1 MEEAMPAIVTVLL
14 SDWMYGQPIARANVG
29 LYGPDS
35 LFITKGVSD
44 DAGRCPLVMSE
55 QAHGMT
61 CRLVADVDPYFA
73 SLGIESAYSDVTL
86 TFRAHAA
93 EIQLILAPSGY
104 TAYIGRLPTGT
115 PDSPNT
121 APDREEIATERTLS

>member
-1 MEEAMPAIVTVLL
+1 
-14 SDWMYGQPIARANVG
+14 
-29 LYGPDS
+29 
-35 LFITKGVSD
+35 
-44 DAGRCPLVMSE
+44 
-55 QAHGMT
+55 MT

-73 SLGIESAYSDVTL
+73 SLGIESAYADVTL

-104 TAYIGRLPTGT
+104 TAYIGRLRTGT

-121 APDREEIATERTLS
+121 APDMAEIANERTLS